1 MAVQHVTTA
10 DFDEVVKGSD
20 KVVFVDFSAVWCG
33 PCQMFKPV
41 FEQFSEENPD
51 KVLCVSVDIDE
62 SRELAMRFGIQGVP
76 TTLIFKDGEIVDSA
90 VGALTK
96 VTLDMFLK
104 RY

>member
-1 MAVQHVTTA
+1 MAVQHVSTA
-10 DFDEVVKGSD
+10 DFDEFVKGSD

-41 FEQFSEENPD
+41 FEQFSEEHPA
-51 KVLCVSVDIDE
+51 KALCVSVDLDE

-90 VGALTK
+90 VGALSK